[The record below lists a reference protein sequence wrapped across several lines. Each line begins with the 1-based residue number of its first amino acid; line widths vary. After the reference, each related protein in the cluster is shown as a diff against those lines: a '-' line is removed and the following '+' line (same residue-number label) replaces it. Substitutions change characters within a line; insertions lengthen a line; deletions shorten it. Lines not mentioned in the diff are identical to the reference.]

1 MAKKR
6 TTLKEVR
13 SFEYDLTSANIGAF
27 ALVKRGHEDN
37 KVCIVVGVTKS
48 GEYLIAD
55 GKRRKLEKP
64 KLKRECHVQIIET
77 NDGIRK
83 LVLENGLTN
92 RKIRR
97 ILFLRR
103 DYSAKG

>member
-1 MAKKR
+1 MANKR
-6 TTLKEVR
+6 TVAAEKIN
-13 SFEYDLTSANIGAF
+13 FDYDLTSVNIGAF
-27 ALVKRGHEDN
+27 ALIKRGHEDN
-37 KVCIVVGVTKS
+37 KVCIVVGALKS

-64 KLKRECHVQIIET
+64 KLKRVCHVQILET
-77 NDGIRK
+77 NESVRK
-83 LVLENGLTN
+83 LILENSLTN
-92 RKIRR
+92 SKIRR